1 MNKTF
6 CILPWTHVC
15 STTENDIIPCCR
27 FYTKDIPSKVELL
40 NNTGID
46 ALNTERFKS
55 IRRDMLTG
63 IRVPECKK
71 C

>member
-1 MNKTF
+1 
-6 CILPWTHVC
+6 
-15 STTENDIIPCCR
+15 
-27 FYTKDIPSKVELL
+27 VELL